1 MASMSE
7 LHRFLDK
14 ARGLL
19 PAAVALRRRIHAKPE
34 LGVDLPLTTEA
45 VLDGLRGL
53 DLDIARGPSTSGLI
67 VSLSGTKP
75 GTQTG
80 RTILLRGDMD
90 ALPMPEQTGL
100 DFASEFPGRMHAC
113 GHDAHTA
120 MLVQAVHLLHQHRD
134 ELAGTV
140 KFMFQP
146 GEEGHGGARLMIED
160 GLIDADPKPD
170 AAFALHIWPGIRA
183 GAILGKPGAMMAS
196 ADTWAITVKGRGG
209 HASMPQDA
217 IDPIPV
223 AFEIGLAL
231 QTLVT
236 RRIDVFDPV
245 VLTCT
250 KVTAGTT
257 YNVIPETAEMLGTLR
272 ATSEKARERAHDGI
286 RRVAANIAAAHLCEA
301 TVAIKRGYPVTVN
314 DADFVDF
321 ARDVATDLLGAD
333 NYIDRPAPI
342 MGAEDFSYVL
352 QRMPGCMMFLGV
364 MPDGPDGHD
373 HVAPCH
379 SNRMILNED
388 CMAVGIA
395 MHASIAHRFLAQEGD
410 GFRPE

>member
-1 MASMSE
+1 
-7 LHRFLDK
+7 
-14 ARGLL
+14 
-19 PAAVALRRRIHAKPE
+19 V
-34 LGVDLPLTTEA
+34 
-45 VLDGLRGL
+45 
-53 DLDIARGPSTSGLI
+53 
-67 VSLSGTKP
+67 VSLAGRKP

-90 ALPMPEQTGL
+90 ALPMPEETGL
-100 DFASEFPGRMHAC
+100 DFASKFPGRMHAC

-120 MLVQAVHLLHQHRD
+120 MLVQAVHLLHRHRD

-170 AAFALHIWPGIRA
+170 AAFALHIWPGVPA
-183 GAILGKPGAMMAS
+183 GAILGKPGPMMAS
-196 ADTWAITVKGRGG
+196 ADYWTITVKGRGG

-217 IDPIPV
+217 VDPIPV

-231 QTLVT
+231 QTMVT

-245 VLTCT
+245 VLTCA

-257 YNVIPETAEMLGTLR
+257 NNVIPEKAEMVGTLR
-272 ATSEKARERAHDGI
+272 ATSERARERAQEGI
-286 RRVAANIAAAHLCEA
+286 RRVAANVAAAHSCEA
-301 TVAIKRGYPVTVN
+301 EITVKRGYPVTVN
-314 DADFVDF
+314 DPAFVDF
-321 ARDVATDLLGAD
+321 ARSVATELLGPE

-352 QRMPGCMMFLGV
+352 QRMPGCLMFLGV
-364 MPDGPDGHD
+364 MPEGHREHD

-379 SNRMILNED
+379 SNRMMLNED
-388 CMAVGIA
+388 CMAAGIA
-395 MHASIAHRFLAQEGD
+395 MHASIAHRFLAQD
-410 GFRPE
+410 GTG

>member
-1 MASMSE
+1 MSE
-7 LHRFLDK
+7 LHRFLDE

-34 LGVDLPLTTEA
+34 LGLDLPLTTEA
-45 VLDGLRGL
+45 VLDGLHGL
-53 DLDIARGPSTSGLI
+53 DLDIARGPSTSGLV

-90 ALPMPEQTGL
+90 ALPMPEETGL
-100 DFASEFPGRMHAC
+100 DYASEFAGRMHAC

-120 MLVQAVHLLHQHRD
+120 MLVQAVHLLHRHRD

-146 GEEGHGGARLMIED
+146 GEEGYGGARLMIED
-160 GLIDADPKPD
+160 GLLDADPKPD
-170 AAFALHIWPGIRA
+170 AAFALHIWPGIKA
-183 GAILGKPGAMMAS
+183 GAVLGKPGPMMAS
-196 ADTWAITVKGRGG
+196 ADTWAITLKGRGG

-217 IDPIPV
+217 VDPIPV

-231 QTLVT
+231 PTLVT

-257 YNVIPETAEMLGTLR
+257 NNVIPETAEMLGTLR
-272 ATSEKARERAHDGI
+272 ATSEQARERAHDGI

-301 TVAIKRGYPVTVN
+301 NVTIKRGYPVTVN
-314 DADFVDF
+314 DPGFVDF
-321 ARDVATDLLGAD
+321 ARSVAADLLGAD
-333 NYIDRPAPI
+333 NYIGRPAPI

-352 QRMPGCMMFLGV
+352 QRMPGCLMFLGV
-364 MPDGPDGHD
+364 MPDGHNGHD

-395 MHASIAHRFLAQEGD
+395 MHAAIAHRFLTEAA
-410 GFRPE
+410 

>member
-1 MASMSE
+1 MSE
-7 LHRFLDK
+7 LHRFLDG
-14 ARGLL
+14 ARELL
-19 PAAVALRRRIHAKPE
+19 PAAVALRRRIHAEPE
-34 LGVDLPLTTEA
+34 LGLDLPLTTAA
-45 VLDGLRGL
+45 VLEGLQGL
-53 DLDIARGPSTSGLI
+53 DVEIARGPSTSGLV
-67 VSLSGTKP
+67 VSLAGRRP

-90 ALPMPEQTGL
+90 ALPMPEETGL
-100 DFASEFPGRMHAC
+100 DFASKIPGRMHAC

-120 MLVQAVHLLHQHRD
+120 MLVQAVHLLHRHRD

-146 GEEGHGGARLMIED
+146 GEEGHGGARRMIED

-170 AAFALHIWPGIRA
+170 AAFALHIWPGVPA
-183 GAILGKPGAMMAS
+183 GAILGKPGPMMAS
-196 ADTWAITVKGRGG
+196 ADYWTITVKGRGG

-217 IDPIPV
+217 VDPIPV

-231 QTLVT
+231 QTMVS

-245 VLTCT
+245 VLTCA

-257 YNVIPETAEMLGTLR
+257 NNVIPEKAEMVGTLR
-272 ATSEKARERAHDGI
+272 ATSERARERAHDGL
-286 RRVAANIAAAHLCEA
+286 RRVAANVAAAHLCEA
-301 TVAIKRGYPVTVN
+301 DVTVRRGYPVTVN
-314 DADFVDF
+314 DPAFVDF
-321 ARDVATDLLGAD
+321 ARSVATDLLGPE

-364 MPDGPDGHD
+364 MPEGHDGHD

-379 SNRMILNED
+379 SNRMMLNED
-388 CMAVGIA
+388 CMAAGIA
-395 MHASIAHRFLAQEGD
+395 MHASIAHRFLAQD
-410 GFRPE
+410 GTG